1 MQENQRKREKFQTK
15 VFLPALVNP
24 AAVRTSGAAATAPT
38 PTTTATPAAFK
49 KRFPKKFTKRNQLV
63 FCNTGE
69 NNYFFLNYLCFMKL
83 N

>member
-15 VFLPALVNP
+15 VFLPA
-24 AAVRTSGAAATAPT
+24 TAPT
-38 PTTTATPAAFK
+38 PQTTATPAAFK
-49 KRFPKKFTKRNQLV
+49 KHFPKKFTKRNQLV
-63 FCNTGE
+63 FCNTGG